1 MHAYEAKDLE
11 RLGVSTA
18 TLRSLIRAGHVRP
31 VSEAG
36 RFHFSFQDLI
46 VLRTASAL
54 QAARIPTR
62 AINRALTKI
71 RSTLPD
77 GAPLS
82 ARSIA
87 ALGKR
92 IAIKQGRSIWE
103 WESGQYA
110 LGFEASVKGA
120 GAVKIIREPQQPPG
134 RAAAEVQF
142 ASAYSREEHD
152 PVAAIELYQSALAA
166 DPSHTEARINLGRL
180 LHLQGRHQEAEA
192 TYRGGADAPALL
204 LFNLAVLLEDL
215 VRLDDAIVAYRQA
228 LAVDPSLIDAH
239 FNLARLYELAGEP
252 RAALRHLLAY
262 RRAQR
267 S

>member
-18 TLRSLIRAGHVRP
+18 TVRSLIRAGHVRP

-46 VLRTASAL
+46 VLRTAGAL

-71 RSTLPD
+71 RSLPD
-77 GAPLS
+77 GIPLS

-92 IAIKQGRSIWE
+92 IAFKQGRSIWE
-103 WESGQYA
+103 LESGQYA
-110 LGFEASVKGA
+110 LGFEASAKPVA
-120 GAVKIIREPQQPPG
+120 AVKIIREAPQSPD
-134 RAAAEVQF
+134 RTAAEAQF
-142 ASAYSREEHD
+142 AHAFSREEHD
-152 PVAAIELYQSALAA
+152 PVAAIELYRNVLTA

-180 LHLQGRHQEAEA
+180 LHLQGHHQEAEA

-204 LFNLAVLLEDL
+204 LFNLGVLLEDL
-215 VRLDDAIVAYRQA
+215 MRRDDAIATYRQA

-262 RRAQR
+262 RRAQQ